1 MSPPWSAIMWWE
13 LRRIPFNAVIALAG
27 LASIAVMFVVGGRF
41 TPPGGDVL
49 EPTLLFVLVGGYAVA
64 VNIAYTLGWISEWL
78 WSAGRV
84 ENTAPVR
91 PLVFRLG
98 LAFSTLVTLAP
109 ACLILLVWAAFGFR

>member
-1 MSPPWSAIMWWE
+1 M
-13 LRRIPFNAVIALAG
+13 AVAG
-27 LASIAVMFVVGGRF
+27 FATTAVMFAIGGRF

-49 EPTLLFVLVGGYAVA
+49 EPAFLIVLVVGYAVA

-98 LAFSTLVTLAP
+98 LAFSALVTLAP
-109 ACLILLVWAAFGFR
+109 AGLILLVWAAFGFR